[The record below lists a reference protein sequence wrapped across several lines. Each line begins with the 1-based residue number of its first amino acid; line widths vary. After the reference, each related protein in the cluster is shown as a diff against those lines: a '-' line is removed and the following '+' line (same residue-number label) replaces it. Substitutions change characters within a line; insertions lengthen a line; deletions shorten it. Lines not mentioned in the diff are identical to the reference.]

1 MDTQQ
6 LIIIGIVVLVVIVAI
21 LLIVSARKRKQR
33 EELRS
38 RYGQEYDRTVRE
50 RGSKR
55 AAVKDLQEREALHS
69 ELALHDLNEADRD
82 LVRRHMASLQY
93 RFVEDPDDV
102 MLSTQRV
109 MTEVLRARGYPVAE
123 DRDKALRL
131 FSVDYPQDAGPVRTV
146 VEGNYGGDVSRM
158 QEAFIGARRTLADV
172 AGVSYVLG
180 DATDEQDQHMA
191 IGGSSSTSSQAVPS
205 APAST
210 APGTA
215 SADTPSGAH
224 TDAPSGAHADAP
236 LSDEERRRAESERTA
251 RME

>member
-6 LIIIGIVVLVVIVAI
+6 LIIIGVVVVVVIVVAI
-21 LLIVSARKRKQR
+21 LLVVSARKRKQR

-38 RYGQEYDRTVRE
+38 RYGDEYDRTVRE

-69 ELALHDLNEADRD
+69 ELQLHDLNEADRE

-102 MLSTQRV
+102 MLSTERV
-109 MTEVLRARGYPVAE
+109 MTEVLRARGYPVAD
-123 DRDKALRL
+123 DRDQALRL
-131 FSVDYPQDAGPVRTV
+131 FSVDYPHDAGQVRTV
-146 VEGNYGGDVSRM
+146 IEGHYGGDIGRM
-158 QEAFIGARRTLADV
+158 QEAFLGARRTLADV

-180 DATDEQDQHMA
+180 DATDEQDEHMA
-191 IGGSSSTSSQAVPS
+191 IGDSSSASTGSSSVSPAASDTTAAT
-205 APAST
+205 APAET
-210 APGTA
+210 
-215 SADTPSGAH
+215 
-224 TDAPSGAHADAP
+224 P

>member
-131 FSVDYPQDAGPVRTV
+131 FSVDYPQDAGQVRTV
-146 VEGNYGGDVSRM
+146 VEGNYGGDIGRM
-158 QEAFIGARRTLADV
+158 QEAFLGARRSLANV

-180 DATDEQDQHMA
+180 DATDERDQQMA
-191 IGGSSSTSSQAVPS
+191 IGDSSSASTGSQAASS
-205 APAST
+205 APA
-210 APGTA
+210 GTTP
-215 SADTPSGAH
+215 ADTHAGARAA
-224 TDAPSGAHADAP
+224 TP
-236 LSDEERRRAESERTA
+236 LSDEERRRAESERTT